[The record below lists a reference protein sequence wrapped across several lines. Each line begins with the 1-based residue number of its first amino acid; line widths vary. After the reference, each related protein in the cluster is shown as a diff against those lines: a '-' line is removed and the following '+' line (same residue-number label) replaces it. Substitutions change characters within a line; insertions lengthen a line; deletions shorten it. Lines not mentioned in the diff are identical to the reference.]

1 MSQVLN
7 SGYAKSKLGFNGTR
21 NLTWAQRPN
30 AAQYQNEI
38 IYISDIGVGG
48 SYWTSNGTYWSPL
61 NGEVTLAQSGVTVS
75 LTGTT
80 SETVLA
86 TYTLPGGLMSAN
98 GQIEIIHFWN
108 VPSTASNKQI
118 RVRHSSLGGGIA
130 GDMYYYY
137 NAATTIIGLQGITC
151 IRSANSTTAQ
161 KGWGIGTTGPSGIG
175 AIASTLRSFARGLQ
189 NDSDIVLTA
198 QLADT
203 SETVTLEAYSIV
215 YRG

>member
-1 MSQVLN
+1 MGTVLN

-21 NLTWAQRPN
+21 NLTWSQRPN
-30 AAQYQNEI
+30 ASQYQNEI
-38 IYISDIGVGG
+38 IYISDIGIGG

-61 NGEVTLAQSGVTVS
+61 NGEVTLAQTGAATSV
-75 LTGTT
+75 TGTT

-108 VPSTASNKQI
+108 VPSTANNKQI
-118 RVRHSSLGGGIA
+118 RVRHSSVGGGIA
-130 GDMYYYY
+130 GDIYYY
-137 NAATTIIGLQGITC
+137 NAVTTIIGLQGITC
-151 IRSANSTTAQ
+151 IRANNSVSAQ
-161 KGWGIGTTGPSGIG
+161 KGWGIGSTGASGIG
-175 AIASTLRSFARGLQ
+175 TIASALRSFTRGLQ
-189 NDSDIVLTA
+189 SDSDIVLTA

>member
-38 IYISDIGVGG
+38 IYISDIGIGG

-61 NGEVTLAQSGVTVS
+61 NGEVTLAQSGAAVS

-108 VPSTASNKQI
+108 VVNSANNKTVRI
-118 RVRHSSLGGGIA
+118 RHSAVGGGVV
-130 GDMYYYY
+130 GDIYYS
-137 NAATTIIGLQGITC
+137 NTQTAIVGLQGITC

-161 KGWGIGTTGPSGIG
+161 KGWGIGSTGSSGIG
-175 AIASTLRSFARGLQ
+175 AIASALRSFTRGLQ

-198 QLADT
+198 GIADS
-203 SETVTLEAYSIV
+203 SETLTLESYSIV

>member
-1 MSQVLN
+1 MGTVLN

-21 NLTWAQRPN
+21 NLTWSQRPN
-30 AAQYQNEI
+30 ASQYQNEI
-38 IYISDIGVGG
+38 IYISDIGIGG

-61 NGEVTLAQSGVTVS
+61 NGEVTLAQSGATVS

-86 TYTLPGGLMSAN
+86 TYTFPGGLMSAN

-108 VPSTASNKQI
+108 VPSTANNKQI
-118 RVRHSSLGGGIA
+118 RVRHSSVGGGIA
-130 GDMYYYY
+130 GDIYYY
-137 NAATTIIGLQGITC
+137 NAVTTIIGLQGITC
-151 IRSANSTTAQ
+151 IRANNSVSAQ
-161 KGWGIGTTGPSGIG
+161 KGWGIGSTGASGIG
-175 AIASTLRSFARGLQ
+175 TIASALRSFTRGLQ
-189 NDSDIVLTA
+189 SDSDIVLTA

-203 SETVTLEAYSIV
+203 SETVTLEGYSIV